1 MRYYEKEGRLKV
13 RLVKGVNNPSNFLTK
28 AVGGKPFAEDR
39 AYAMGLPAST
49 P

>member
-13 RLVKGVNNPSNFLTK
+13 RLAKGANNSSNFFTK
-28 AVGGKPFAEDR
+28 AFGGKPFAEDW

-49 P
+49 L